1 MFCEENKFYSG
12 KLLTCA
18 EPNKVINNF
27 PPKFTEIKLLTIKS
41 MTKRHLKSYQQ
52 LINNWGVH
60 NFMGKSLCI
69 PKNCC
74 ILVEESYI

>member
-52 LINNWGVH
+52 LINN
-60 NFMGKSLCI
+60 
-69 PKNCC
+69 
-74 ILVEESYI
+74 LVFITLWVKACVFQKIVVS